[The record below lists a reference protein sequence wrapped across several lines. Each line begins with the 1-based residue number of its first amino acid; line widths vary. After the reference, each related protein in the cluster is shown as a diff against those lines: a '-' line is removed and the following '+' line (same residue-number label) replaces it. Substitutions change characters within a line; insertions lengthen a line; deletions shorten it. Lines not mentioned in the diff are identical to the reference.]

1 MSAKSKERPAS
12 EADDSPTGAATSKPR
27 RTTWKIALDTTGDG
41 ARNFVFK
48 TKGGLLAAITAV
60 IVAFVALDL
69 LITGGETIRAL
80 LS

>member
-1 MSAKSKERPAS
+1 M
-12 EADDSPTGAATSKPR
+12 
-27 RTTWKIALDTTGDG
+27 WKIALDTTGDG

-60 IVAFVALDL
+60 LVAFVALNL